1 MMREDPESLSD
12 CKSNMPVSNWL
23 HLPRWLLMGAG
34 GWDSRCD
41 IGTSSS
47 HLSSPFTQVR
57 RWGRYRGHGGGH
69 PSHCSPC
76 GWGLFCTTF
85 CPHPCLLQRDLCLPY
100 LVGGGLPAHQQPVRR
115 LLSPVSHAELSWAT
129 PPACRLCALW
139 QANRDPE
146 ENTWAPPTQTRC
158 ASEGLILTGD
168 HDVFGLRHRECW
180 SIDLEA
186 FLLKRMNLFATQAL
200 KINGESAEGKYEKLL
215 KKVWKMFLW
224 NTLLLQIES
233 LNDFE
238 ELALFI
244 QKFMWCNTKCL
255 VSQGFVIRIF
265 PPPALH

>member
-1 MMREDPESLSD
+1 MEEDIQVTVAHLAEVFSALRSVLTPVFFRGIFAFLTWWVAACQLISSL
-12 CKSNMPVSNWL
+12 L
-23 HLPRWLLMGAG
+23 GIYFHQYLM
-34 GWDSRCD
+34 
-41 IGTSSS
+41 
-47 HLSSPFTQVR
+47 
-57 RWGRYRGHGGGH
+57 
-69 PSHCSPC
+69 
-76 GWGLFCTTF
+76 
-85 CPHPCLLQRDLCLPY
+85 
-100 LVGGGLPAHQQPVRR
+100 
-115 LLSPVSHAELSWAT
+115 LSWAT
-129 PPACRLCALW
+129 PPVCRLCALR

-146 ENTWAPPTQTRC
+146 ENTWVPPTQTRC

-168 HDVFGLRHRECW
+168 HDVFGLRQRECW

-186 FLLKRMNLFATQAL
+186 FLFKRMNLFATQAL

-215 KKVWKMFLW
+215 KKVWKMFLS

-265 PPPALH
+265 PLPALH